1 MTPRMPRPC
10 SVSGRGNQGTY
21 HLFLMSLLHPKPPL
35 RSISSRLQE
44 NLMHVDNEEMTP
56 VDRVQKQDDRK
67 VTMEENLETPT

>member
-1 MTPRMPRPC
+1 MP
-10 SVSGRGNQGTY
+10 
-21 HLFLMSLLHPKPPL
+21 LLHPKPPL